1 MSATG
6 YVNAR
11 ISKQGGQMNAALP
24 NPELS
29 ALYLEQTKKLAAL
42 AAALGLHGD
51 APTPE
56 LAAAA
61 RKLAQDR
68 RRLLAMA
75 ESVIADAHPSG
86 LGGIYLVTSSLDRL
100 ARAVADAK
108 QTS

>member
-11 ISKQGGQMNAALP
+11 ISKQGGQI
-24 NPELS
+24 
-29 ALYLEQTKKLAAL
+29 YLEQTKKLAAL

-56 LAAAA
+56 LAASA

-86 LGGIYLVTSSLDRL
+86 LGGIYLLTSSLDRL
-100 ARAVADAK
+100 ARAVAVAK

>member
-1 MSATG
+1 ML
-6 YVNAR
+6 NA
-11 ISKQGGQMNAALP
+11 
-24 NPELS
+24 ELS

-56 LAAAA
+56 LAAAG

-68 RRLLAMA
+68 RRLLARA
-75 ESVIADAHPSG
+75 EIVIADSHPSDH
-86 LGGIYLVTSSLDRL
+86 GGSYLLTSSLDRL

>member
-1 MSATG
+1 
-6 YVNAR
+6 
-11 ISKQGGQMNAALP
+11 MNNALP

-42 AAALGLHGD
+42 AAGLGLHG
-51 APTPE
+51 
-56 LAAAA
+56 
-61 RKLAQDR
+61 KLAQDR

-86 LGGIYLVTSSLDRL
+86 LGGIYLLTSSLDRL